1 MSQDLSPALQLL
13 QALLVKWPNN
23 RSAHSLRTENGK
35 LIVVLVLGDIL
46 PKFWQFSLEEKDLQ
60 KDPSVLIA
68 EIDALLLQQPPSA

>member
-1 MSQDLSPALQLL
+1 MSQDLSPALHLL
-13 QALLVKWPNN
+13 QALLVKWPNS

-68 EIDALLLQQPPSA
+68 EIDALLQQPPSP

>member
-1 MSQDLSPALQLL
+1 MPQDLSPALQLL
-13 QALLVKWPNN
+13 QALLVKWPNS

-68 EIDALLLQQPPSA
+68 EIDALLQQPPSA